1 VGSQLRLIDSHCH
14 IGSHTDDDV
23 EIMLQTAAA
32 EGVTEMVLVGT
43 DQPTSLAALALAVDH
58 PELKASI
65 GLHPH
70 DASEGTGWIESL
82 AAEHA
87 FVAVGECGLDYHYD
101 HSPRDVQRD
110 AFADQIAIAHRQKL
124 PLIIHSREA
133 WDDTFAILDSEGLP
147 DQTIFHCFTGGEPE
161 AEKALERGAFIS
173 FSGIVTF
180 KNAADV
186 RAAAARCPLDRL
198 LIETDSPY
206 LAPVPHRG
214 QANQPAFLP
223 AVAQGVADAKDLSVA
238 EIARVSV
245 ANAESIFGSWSQ
257 A

>member
-1 VGSQLRLIDSHCH
+1 MDDKVRLIDSHCH

-23 EIMLQTAAA
+23 AFTLQAAA
-32 EGVTEMVLVGT
+32 EQGVTEMVLVGT
-43 DQPTSLAALALAVDH
+43 DEPTSMAALALATEH

-70 DASEGTGWIESL
+70 DASQGTGWIEAL
-82 AAEHA
+82 AVERP

-101 HSPRDVQRD
+101 HSPRQVQRD
-110 AFADQIAIAHRQKL
+110 AFAEQIAIAHRQNL
-124 PLIIHSREA
+124 PLIIHTREA

-147 DQTIFHCFTGGEPE
+147 EQTIFHCFTGGEPE
-161 AEKALERGAFIS
+161 AAKALERDAFVS

-186 RAAAARCPLDRL
+186 RAAAALCPLDHL

-214 QANQPAFLP
+214 RPNQPAYLP
-223 AVAQGVADAKDLSVA
+223 AVAQGVADAKQLPLTAVA
-238 EIARVSV
+238 DASV
-245 ANAESIFGSWSQ
+245 ANAEAIFGVWV
-257 A
+257 